1 MKKKKTRI
9 ILIVVIVLI
18 ALGGG
23 FAIWDTN
30 YQDTHFYKTEN
41 AQVMSDM
48 IDVYPLVTGKLTDWN
63 VKVGDMV
70 TAGQVLGHQDT
81 STLMTSSASGS
92 SATLGSAA
100 DSVASKSVITA
111 PIDGMVI
118 QASVVNGEM
127 IAPGTAAAVVAKT
140 SDMYITANVEETNIF
155 KIKTGQE
162 VDITIDAY
170 PGQTFHGY
178 VVQIGKATN
187 SLFNMFSNITTSG
200 TFSKTTQLLPVKISI
215 DNASDLTLYPGFNAT
230 VKVHIQ

>member
-1 MKKKKTRI
+1 MKKKTRV
-9 ILIVVIVLI
+9 ILIVIIVLI
-18 ALGGG
+18 VAGGAFAL
-23 FAIWDTN
+23 WDLN
-30 YQDTHFYKTEN
+30 YQETHFYKTEN
-41 AQVMSDM
+41 AQVTADM

-63 VKVGDMV
+63 ANVGDMV
-70 TAGQVLGHQDT
+70 TADQVLGHQDT
-81 STLMTSSASGS
+81 STLVTSSATNS
-92 SATLGSAA
+92 SALSSAA
-100 DSVASKSVITA
+100 DSVASKSVITS

-118 QASVVNGEM
+118 QSSVVNGEM
-127 IAPGTAAAVVAKT
+127 VAPGTALAVVAKI

-155 KIKTGQE
+155 KIKEGQQ

-200 TFSKTTQLLPVKISI
+200 TFSKTTQLLPVKVSI

>member
-1 MKKKKTRI
+1 MKKKKSKI
-9 ILIVVIVLI
+9 ILIVLAVLVV
-18 ALGGG
+18 LGGG
-23 FAIWDTN
+23 FAIWNMN
-30 YQDTHFYKTEN
+30 YQETHFFTTEN
-41 AQVMSDM
+41 AQVMTDM

-63 VKVGDMV
+63 VNVGDAV

-81 STLMTSSASGS
+81 STLVTSSATSS
-92 SATLGSAA
+92 SALSSAA
-100 DSVASKSVITA
+100 DSVASKSVISA

-118 QASVVNGEM
+118 QTNVVNGELV
-127 IAPGTAAAVVAKT
+127 APGTALATVAKVP
-140 SDMYITANVEETNIF
+140 DMYITANIEETDIF
-155 KIKTGQE
+155 KIKEGQL

-170 PGQTFHGY
+170 PGRTFSGY